1 MSTSSNI
8 LKTTKVLF
16 SSTSNNVTLKPNSRL
31 ISYLNRALNNSYN
44 NIQSQSLINRNKNI
58 FKCNI
63 YSNFNNNNNKDE
75 TNKLFISEI
84 QKFRTFSTST
94 PSQPPKNS
102 DGEKEI
108 VKDEKDSV
116 KQQEEEKIEK
126 EKQEEKNEK
135 QQQEGGEIEK
145 EKQDKDKQRQEEG
158 EIEKEK
164 QEENKE
170 KQEEKENKEK
180 EEKESKEKEERDNKE
195 KEENENKEEDKN
207 NNKYKLQEP
216 LLKKKI
222 ILGLIIAN
230 ALIFLTIN
238 PGEENEIDYQTFR
251 NKILPNGHIESITL
265 TNTVAQVIEK
275 IPTEIG
281 LESSIKVYKI
291 TIISPEDFQK
301 KLQEDQDELGIPLN
315 KQLFASFNHP
325 NKILR
330 ELISIAPSMLLIG
343 TLMYLSRGINSFSKG
358 ASNLFKG
365 KSKAVKAQSTTTFKD
380 VAGMDEA
387 KEEIMEFVSFLKN
400 PSRYKKLGARIPKGA
415 ILSGPPGTGKTL
427 LAKATAGEAGVNF
440 YTISGSDF
448 IEMFV
453 GVGPSRV
460 RDLFKEA
467 RANTPCIVFIDEIDA
482 VGRARSRGGF
492 HNDERENTL
501 NQLLV
506 EMDGFSST
514 SGVVVFAGTNRSDV
528 LDPALLR
535 PGRFDRQIY
544 VGKPD
549 IKGRK
554 DIFMV
559 HLKNIKVDG
568 EMEEIAKKLATLTPG
583 FSGADI
589 ANVCNEGALVAAR
602 KDAKS
607 ANFNHFEEAIE
618 RVLVGLKRESRVLSP
633 EERTIVAHHEA
644 GHAIVGWF
652 LEHTDP
658 LLKVSIVPRGSG
670 TLGFAQYQPKDQYL
684 YTREQLFDRI
694 CVSLGG
700 RVAESIIFDRI
711 STGAMDDLDKVTKMA
726 SASVV
731 HYGMSEKVGVASFKK
746 EGEDITVVKPYS
758 QATARMIDEEIR
770 KMVNEAYSKT
780 TDLLNGKKDLLIKL
794 ATILLEKEVIQRDDL
809 RDILGPRP
817 FGEQTTWAELTGE
830 KEKQPENNEQIKEAE
845 LSTEQQKEEKQENS
859 DENLKKETI

>member
-1 MSTSSNI
+1 MSSSSNI
-8 LKTTKVLF
+8 LKTTKILF
-16 SSTSNNVTLKPNSRL
+16 STASNNATTKKSRL
-31 ISYLNRALNNSYN
+31 ISYLNR
-44 NIQSQSLINRNKNI
+44 SLINNNENNKIPQSIIDNNNNSNRNI
-58 FKCNI
+58 LKCNI
-63 YSNFNNNNNKDE
+63 YSSFNNNKIEN
-75 TNKLFISEI
+75 NKLFISEI
-84 QKFRTFSTST
+84 QSNFKRFSSSS
-94 PSQPPKNS
+94 PPPKSPKDEDNEKKFEN
-102 DGEKEI
+102 EKETTVKQDKNKNDVENKKENENEK
-108 VKDEKDSV
+108 VKDEK
-116 KQQEEEKIEK
+116 EKDEK
-126 EKQEEKNEK
+126 EKEEKE
-135 QQQEGGEIEK
+135 
-145 EKQDKDKQRQEEG
+145 
-158 EIEKEK
+158 
-164 QEENKE
+164 
-170 KQEEKENKEK
+170 EEKENKE
-180 EEKESKEKEERDNKE
+180 EKENE
-195 KEENENKEEDKN
+195 EENKDKEDK
-207 NNKYKLQEP
+207 
-216 LLKKKI
+216 KKGNQPDSPI
-222 ILGLIIAN
+222 SSFFTPRAAAILAIVAAN
-230 ALIFLTIN
+230 ILIFTFIKPQN
-238 PGEENEIDYQTFR
+238 DEIDYQTFR
-251 NKILPNGHIESITL
+251 NKILPNAEIHSILL
-265 TNTVAQVIEK
+265 TNTTAEVVEK
-275 IPTEIG
+275 VQPEVGGSGIG
-281 LESSIKVYKI
+281 SLKVHTI
-291 TIISPEDFQK
+291 TIISPEDFQR
-301 KLQEDQDELGIPLN
+301 KLQEDQDALGIPLN
-315 KQLFASFNHP
+315 KQVFATFNHT

-330 ELISIAPSMLLIG
+330 ELVAISPTLLMIGLLI
-343 TLMYLSRGINSFSKG
+343 YFSRGINSSLTKG
-358 ASNLFKG
+358 ASSLFKS
-365 KSKAVKAQSTTTFKD
+365 KSKAVKATSTTTFKD

-387 KEEIMEFVSFLKN
+387 KEEIMEFVSFLKD

-559 HLKNIKVDG
+559 HLKNIKLDG

-602 KDAKS
+602 KDATS
-607 ANFNHFEEAIE
+607 ANFDHFEEAIE
-618 RVLVGLKRESRVLSP
+618 RVLVGLKRENRVLSP

-644 GHAIVGWF
+644 GHAVVGWF

-700 RVAESIIFDRI
+700 RIAESIIFDRI

-731 HYGMSEKVGVASFKK
+731 NYGMSEKVGVASFRK
-746 EGEDITVVKPYS
+746 EGDDITVVKPYS

-770 KMVNEAYSKT
+770 RMVNDAYSKT
-780 TDLLNGKKDLLIKL
+780 TQLLHEKKELLIKL

-809 RDILGPRP
+809 RTILGPRP
-817 FGEQTTWAELTGE
+817 YGEQTTWAELTGE
-830 KEKQPENNEQIKEAE
+830 TENEKIKEAE
-845 LSTEQQKEEKQENS
+845 LSTESQQKEVDSIEPQQPKEENS
-859 DENLKKETI
+859 DENLKK

>member
-1 MSTSSNI
+1 MSSSSNI

-16 SSTSNNVTLKPNSRL
+16 STASNNVTTKKSRL
-31 ISYLNRALNNSYN
+31 ISYLNRS
-44 NIQSQSLINRNKNI
+44 SLINNNENNKNNNKI
-58 FKCNI
+58 QSSPQSIIDRNRNILKCNI
-63 YSNFNNNNNKDE
+63 YSSFNNNNIEN
-75 TNKLFISEI
+75 NKLFISEI
-84 QKFRTFSTST
+84 QSKFKRFSSSSS
-94 PSQPPKNS
+94 PPPKSPKDEDNEKKLEN
-102 DGEKEI
+102 EKET
-108 VKDEKDSV
+108 V
-116 KQQEEEKIEK
+116 
-126 EKQEEKNEK
+126 
-135 QQQEGGEIEK
+135 
-145 EKQDKDKQRQEEG
+145 KQDKNKNVEDNK
-158 EIEKEK
+158 K
-164 QEENKE
+164 ENKQVE
-170 KQEEKENKEK
+170 DKEKENKEQDK
-180 EEKESKEKEERDNKE
+180 ENKEQDKENKEQDKENKEQDKEKKEQDKEKKEKENK
-195 KEENENKEEDKN
+195 ENKEIGDF
-207 NNKYKLQEP
+207 P
-216 LLKKKI
+216 LGNFFSPQRVAFIVTLVAVNLLFVMALK
-222 ILGLIIAN
+222 
-230 ALIFLTIN
+230 
-238 PGEENEIDYQTFR
+238 PDDDEIDYQTFR
-251 NKILPNGHIESITL
+251 NKILPNGNIHTILL
-265 TNTVAQVIEK
+265 TNTTAEVIEK
-275 IPTEIG
+275 IPSEVG
-281 LESSIKVYKI
+281 GNGSFKVHSI
-291 TIISPEDFQK
+291 TIISPDDFQR
-301 KLQEDQDELGIPLN
+301 KLQEDQEAMGIPLD
-315 KQLFASFNHP
+315 KQVFATFNHP
-325 NKILR
+325 NRILR
-330 ELISIAPSMLLIG
+330 ELVAISPTLLMIGLLI
-343 TLMYLSRGINSFSKG
+343 YFSRGVNSSLTKG
-358 ASNLFKG
+358 ASTLFKS
-365 KSKAVKAQSTTTFKD
+365 KSKAVKATSTTTFKD

-387 KEEIMEFVSFLKN
+387 KEEIMEFVSFLKD

-506 EMDGFSST
+506 EMDGFAST

-559 HLKNIKVDG
+559 HLKNVKVDG

-602 KDAKS
+602 KDATS
-607 ANFNHFEEAIE
+607 ANFDHFEEAIE
-618 RVLVGLKRESRVLSP
+618 RVLVGLKRENRVLSP

-644 GHAIVGWF
+644 GHAVVGWF

-658 LLKVSIVPRGSG
+658 LLKVSIVPRGAG

-700 RVAESIIFDRI
+700 RIAESIIFDKI

-731 HYGMSEKVGVASFKK
+731 NYGMSEKVGVASFRK
-746 EGEDITVVKPYS
+746 EGDDITVVKPYS

-770 KMVNEAYSKT
+770 KMVNDAYSKT
-780 TDLLNGKKDLLIKL
+780 TQLLHEKKELLIKL

-809 RDILGPRP
+809 RTILGPRP

-830 KEKQPENNEQIKEAE
+830 DEQIKNKNENEQIKDAE
-845 LSTEQQKEEKQENS
+845 FSTESKEIKSNESQPKEENS
-859 DENLKKETI
+859 GENLKK